1 MHRKKNEEKKKKKSN
16 EKKTKKKKCNP
27 QIFFFF
33 SQSSIGSS
41 FSLFVFPLKNRPLF
55 HLSGGVKKKEENLRV
70 ITLESN
76 TERTT
81 GRSKKAENLE

>member
-1 MHRKKNEEKKKKKSN
+1 MHRKKNEVKKKKKSN
-16 EKKTKKKKCNP
+16 EKKTKKKSATPK
-27 QIFFFF
+27 IFFF

-81 GRSKKAENLE
+81 GGSKKAENLE

>member
-16 EKKTKKKKCNP
+16 EKKTKQKKVQPK
-27 QIFFFF
+27 FFFF

-55 HLSGGVKKKEENLRV
+55 HLSGASKKKEENLRV